1 MCTCCFMSNR
11 QIALPLAAAPRAAA
25 PRAAAP
31 KGPALDP
38 DAAAVA
44 GPMPR
49 AVVAADRPGEG
60 AAGRLVERA
69 AGRLVERAAG
79 RLVEGAAGRLVERA
93 AGRLVA
99 GAADT
104 GELLAAQTLS
114 RDAWLGVAPM
124 EVEALLRLAELQAR

>member
-1 MCTCCFMSNR
+1 MSNR

-44 GPMPR
+44 WPMPR

-69 AGRLVERAAG
+69 AGRLVER
-79 RLVEGAAGRLVERA
+79 AAGRLVERA

>member
-44 GPMPR
+44 WPMPR

-69 AGRLVERAAG
+69 AGRLVERAAD
-79 RLVEGAAGRLVERA
+79 RLVEGAA
-93 AGRLVA
+93 
-99 GAADT
+99 DT
-104 GELLAAQTLS
+104 GGLLAAQTLS

-124 EVEALLRLAELQAR
+124 EVDALLRLAELQAR

>member
-31 KGPALDP
+31 RAAAPKGPALDP

-44 GPMPR
+44 WPMPR

-69 AGRLVERAAG
+69 AGRLVE
-79 RLVEGAAGRLVERA
+79 
-93 AGRLVA
+93 

-124 EVEALLRLAELQAR
+124 EVDALLRLAELQAR

>member
-44 GPMPR
+44 WPMPR

-60 AAGRLVERA
+60 A